1 MSEYRDISFNPEL
14 LKIEHFKHYPQ
25 MIPFVGKKYKDTRLL
40 IIAESHYLPES
51 EKERFNTWYDYGNV
65 KNSIPETW
73 NDKNNGLVYLKKQ
86 VDSFNS
92 ENYENKEYPKENWYC
107 WVDYTWTAKIVA
119 AVEWNNR
126 GHKIYQLLRRSVN
139 NVLSKKNNRKIERLE
154 DYAFMNFFQR
164 PAKVSGKSI
173 QHDKDDIKVAGDT
186 LQTVCKILK
195 PTKIFFVS
203 QCAWENF
210 CNYIN
215 NKEKALRYECGE
227 HSCNAIQMIGS
238 FNNSIIG
245 HGPHPCCPMWN
256 TKYPEY
262 TKKKDGDNNT
272 GKEAFEYFISDGFLF

>member
-40 IIAESHYLPES
+40 IIAESHYLPPKTKDFDP
-51 EKERFNTWYDYGNV
+51 EKFFADWYDYG
-65 KNSIPETW
+65 KNPIPETW

-92 ENYENKEYPKENWYC
+92 ENYENKEYLKENYYC
-107 WVDYTWTAKIVA
+107 WVDYTWTAKIIA
-119 AVEWNNR
+119 AIDWNRR
-126 GHKIYQLLRRSVN
+126 GGHSIYLRIED
-139 NVLSKKNNRKIERLE
+139 VLKSERLMNC
-154 DYAFMNFFQR
+154 AFMNFFQR
-164 PAKVSGKSI
+164 PAKESGKSI
-173 QHDKDDIKVAGDT
+173 EYNKDDIKAAGDT
-186 LQTVCKILK
+186 LKAVCEILK
-195 PTKIFFVS
+195 PAKLFFVS
-203 QCAWENF
+203 SRAYEAFWA
-210 CNYIN
+210 YIN
-215 NKEKALRYECGE
+215 NKENQLKWDGAKN
-227 HSCNAIQMIGS
+227 SCNAIQMIGS